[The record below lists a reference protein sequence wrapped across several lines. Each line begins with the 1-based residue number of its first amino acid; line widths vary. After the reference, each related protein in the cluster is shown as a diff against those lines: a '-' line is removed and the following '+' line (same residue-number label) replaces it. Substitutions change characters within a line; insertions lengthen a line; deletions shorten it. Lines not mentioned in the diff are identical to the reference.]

1 MTKHQNNKNQ
11 IGVWIDGHK
20 ALIVK
25 FSEGALKV
33 GVLESNMEDA
43 YYHEGESIKGNFSGS
58 QHDNREK
65 TISERKQN
73 ISRKFKK
80 NVFEEIQD
88 ADEIYITG
96 PGEMRTRLAH
106 FIEEEHKH
114 FADKIKA
121 VESCD
126 YLSEL
131 QIIKRMK
138 EFFHLK

>member
-1 MTKHQNNKNQ
+1 MTNHQNNKNR

-25 FSEGALKV
+25 FYEGALTV
-33 GVLESNMEDA
+33 GVLESNVEDA
-43 YYHEGESIKGNFSGS
+43 YYHDGESIKGNFTGS

-65 TISERKQN
+65 TISQRKQN
-73 ISRKFKK
+73 ISKKFKK
-80 NVFEEIQD
+80 NVFEEIQHG
-88 ADEIYITG
+88 DEIYIIG
-96 PGEMRTRLAH
+96 PGEMRIKLAH
-106 FIEEEHKH
+106 FIEEEYKH
-114 FADKIKA
+114 FSDNIKA